1 MPQPVFHRLPGAL
14 PSSGVPEESW
24 PFLSALLN
32 APGWGV
38 ALVGADSRLLWMN
51 DLLASLC
58 GRPAALS
65 VGRLLLEA
73 WPGLA
78 PSLVPLVGRAQSG
91 ERVAEELVSGRF
103 GEVGTLRHLTVSAM
117 PAAPAS
123 AGVLLL
129 LRDNSARLREEAAL
143 RASEE
148 HMRSIVEISCDGYF
162 FHDRGQFLDISP
174 GLARLLGHY
183 ETAELIGRNV
193 IDWVAPEFRAP
204 ARDAMERGVEA
215 PYEVAIVH
223 RDGRRIPVEVMG
235 RPATYQ
241 GRAVRLAAVWDV
253 SSRKSSEERL
263 ARMEHFREQ
272 FLGVVGNDLKAPLQT
287 LQRDVLALQHAA
299 QMPEALTEQV
309 GRVGQGVRRVER
321 MIHQLMDFTRA
332 RLSGGLPLHAS
343 SVHLG
348 QVAEQVLADRRQA
361 HPGRDLRLTAL
372 GDLRGTWDG
381 GRLTQLVD
389 ALLGNALHHGPAT
402 APVAL
407 QLQGNGDGVTLQ
419 VHDQGRRVPPENHA
433 TLFEPF
439 RRCASSSGGVDGDG
453 LGLSLYIARQ
463 IALAHGG
470 RISVESGATDGTRF
484 IVWLPRT
491 GGSSATGS

>member
-14 PSSGVPEESW
+14 PSAGVPEEAW
-24 PFLSALLN
+24 PFLGALLN
-32 APGWGV
+32 APGWGMAV
-38 ALVGADSRLLWMN
+38 VDADARLLWMN

-58 GRPAALS
+58 GRPSGLC
-65 VGRLLLEA
+65 VGRLLVEA

-78 PSLVPLVGRAQSG
+78 PALSPLLARARGG
-91 ERVAEELVSGRF
+91 ERVAEEVVSGRF
-103 GEVGTLRHLTVSAM
+103 GEVGTLRHLTVSAL
-117 PAAPAS
+117 PAAPA

-129 LRDNSARLREEAAL
+129 LRDTSARLREEAAL

-148 HMRSIVEISCDGYF
+148 HMRSIVEIACDGYF

-174 GLARLLGHY
+174 GLAHLLGHY
-183 ETAELIGRNV
+183 DTAELIGRN
-193 IDWVAPEFRAP
+193 IIEWVAPEFRAP

-215 PYEVAIVH
+215 PYEVAVLH
-223 RDGRRIPVEVMG
+223 RDGRRIPVEVMA
-235 RPATYQ
+235 RPATFQ
-241 GRAVRLAAVWDV
+241 GRPVRLAAVWDV
-253 SSRKSSEERL
+253 SIRKANEERL
-263 ARMEHFREQ
+263 SRMEHFREQ
-272 FLGVVGNDLKAPLQT
+272 FLGVVGSDLQAPLQT
-287 LQRDVLALQHAA
+287 LQRDVLALQHAPSL
-299 QMPEALTEQV
+299 PEPLTEQV

-321 MIHQLMDFTRA
+321 MIHQLLDFTRA
-332 RLSGGLPLHAS
+332 RLSGGLPLQAS

-348 QVAEQVLADRRQA
+348 HVVEQVVADRRQA
-361 HPGRDLRLTAL
+361 HPERDLRLTSL

-389 ALLGNALHHGPAT
+389 ALLGNALQYGPAT

-407 QLQGNGDGVTLQ
+407 QLQGHGDGVTLQ

-439 RRCASSSGGVDGDG
+439 RRRASSDKDG
-453 LGLSLYIARQ
+453 LGLSLYLARQ

-470 RISVESGATDGTRF
+470 RISVESGGTEGTRF
-484 IVWLPRT
+484 IVWLPRS
-491 GGSSATGS
+491 GGGALPAGSLPPR

>member
-1 MPQPVFHRLPGAL
+1 M
-14 PSSGVPEESW
+14 
-24 PFLSALLN
+24 LN

-65 VGRLLLEA
+65 VGRLLTEA

-78 PSLVPLVGRAQSG
+78 PSLAPLLGRAQSG

-123 AGVLLL
+123 AGVLVL

-193 IDWVAPEFRAP
+193 IECVAPEFRVP

-235 RPATYQ
+235 RPATFQ

-253 SSRKSSEERL
+253 SSRKSAEERL

-272 FLGVVGNDLKAPLQT
+272 FLGVVGPDLKIPLQT
-287 LQRDVLALQHAA
+287 LQRDVLALQHAP

-309 GRVGQGVRRVER
+309 GRVGQGARRVER
-321 MIHQLMDFTRA
+321 MIHQLLDFTRA
-332 RLSGGLPLHAS
+332 RLSGGLPLHPG

-348 QVAEQVLADRRQA
+348 QLAEQVMADRRQA
-361 HPGRDLRLTAL
+361 HPSRELRLVVS
-372 GDLRGTWDG
+372 GDLKGTWDG
-381 GRLTQLVD
+381 GRLTQLMDTLV
-389 ALLGNALHHGPAT
+389 GNALYHGPPT
-402 APVAL
+402 STVAL
-407 QLQGNGDGVTLQ
+407 QVQGSADSVTLQ
-419 VHDQGRRVPPENHA
+419 VHDPGCRVSPENHA

-439 RRCASSSGGVDGDG
+439 RRCPPANGGSGGGDADG

-470 RISVESGATDGTRF
+470 RISVESGGTDGTRF

-491 GGSSATGS
+491 GGSQQSGS